1 MKMFKWSLKTFLF
14 IAFIEHI
21 LLTIVFAMVIYTK
34 PAEREEFE
42 KPIEVDII
50 QLPQMPE
57 RLEMTQFQSL
67 QKVTAETP
75 EKIPEFKGRDVINRV
90 LGSVEGD
97 QRFRTRLRSPA
108 SELNPDR
115 FTLDLSRSRRA
126 MEGIERGADTTLK
139 VKEILSPDR
148 ERIPIPRRSEGGESR
163 ISMSPPRGSFT
174 TRISQPSSL
183 SPKVGEP
190 AGLPFEIRGEVIGRE
205 LVYMPPIP
213 EAPGREVGEVV
224 LTFWVTPQ
232 GDVYKVQRKKTAG
245 DPKLERIAR
254 EWVSRLKFAPLEGRV
269 EQKPQWGEITIKFL
283 RK

>member
-1 MKMFKWSLKTFLF
+1 MFKWSLKTFLF

-21 LLTIVFAMVIYTK
+21 LLTLVFAMVIYTR
-34 PAEREEFE
+34 PVEREEFE

-50 QLPQMPE
+50 QLPPMPE
-57 RLEMTQFQSL
+57 RLEVTQPQSL
-67 QKVTAETP
+67 QKMTVKTP
-75 EKIPEFKGRDVINRV
+75 EKIPEFRGRDVISRV
-90 LGSVEGD
+90 LGSVTGD
-97 QRFRTRLRSPA
+97 QRFRIRPRSPA

-126 MEGIERGADTTLK
+126 IEGIERGAETTLR
-139 VKEILSPDR
+139 VKEITSPDK
-148 ERIPIPRRSEGGESR
+148 ERIPIPRRSEGGEGR
-163 ISMSPPRGSFT
+163 ISVSPPRGSFT

-190 AGLPFEIRGEVIGRE
+190 AGLPFPIRGEVIGRE

-213 EAPGREVGEVV
+213 EAPGKEVGEVV
-224 LTFWVTPQ
+224 LTFWVSPQ

-254 EWVSRLKFAPLEGRV
+254 EWVSRLKFAPLDKRV

>member
-1 MKMFKWSLKTFLF
+1 MKMFKWGLKTFLF

-21 LLTIVFAMVIYTK
+21 LLTLVFAMVIYTK

-42 KPIEVDII
+42 EPIEVDII

-57 RLEMTQFQSL
+57 RLEMSQPQSL
-67 QKVTAETP
+67 QKVTVEAP
-75 EKIPEFKGRDVINRV
+75 EKIPEFRGRDVISRV
-90 LGSVEGD
+90 LGAIGGD
-97 QRFRTRLRSPA
+97 QRFRIRPRSPA
-108 SELNPDR
+108 SELNPDQ

-126 MEGIERGADTTLK
+126 MEGIERGADTTLR
-139 VKEILSPDR
+139 VKEILSSDR
-148 ERIPIPRRSEGGESR
+148 ERIPIPRRSEGGDSR
-163 ISMSPPRGSFT
+163 ISVSPPRGRFT

-183 SPKVGEP
+183 SPKAGEP

-254 EWVSRLKFAPLEGRV
+254 EWVGKLKFAPLDRRV
-269 EQKPQWGEITIKFL
+269 KQKPQWGEITIKFL

>member
-1 MKMFKWSLKTFLF
+1 MFKWSLKTFLF

-21 LLTIVFAMVIYTK
+21 LLTLVFAMVIYTK

-42 KPIEVDII
+42 EPIQVDII
-50 QLPQMPE
+50 QLPQLPE
-57 RLEMTQFQSL
+57 RLEMTQPQSL
-67 QKVTAETP
+67 QKATVKTP
-75 EKIPEFKGRDVINRV
+75 EKIPEFRGKDVISRF

-97 QRFRTRLRSPA
+97 QRFRIRPRSPA
-108 SELNPDR
+108 SELNPDQ

-126 MEGIERGADTTLK
+126 VEGIERGADTTLRAR
-139 VKEILSPDR
+139 EILSPDK
-148 ERIPIPRRSEGGESR
+148 ERIPIPRRSEGGKGR
-163 ISMSPPRGSFT
+163 ISLSPPRGSAT

-183 SPKVGEP
+183 SPKVGKP
-190 AGLPFEIRGEVIGRE
+190 AGLPFEIRGEVLGRE

-254 EWVSRLKFAPLEGRV
+254 EWVSRLKFAPLDRRV